1 MNMDHSE
8 IIDNLR
14 NEIKELSLKNE
25 YLSNLNHSQKAKF
38 QLDMKRQTDLH
49 ATDVYALQKCKEKLK
64 AEKTVSSE
72 LHKALQADKLEYQ
85 NSIAK
90 YELETK
96 RLEDIIKAEK
106 VKNSEFEKEL
116 SDKKKEY
123 DNSCMKID
131 MIHEAFIKLEAE
143 VKANEAATV
152 TAFSEEKVKI
162 EEKMRFD
169 AYEEDTKKSLD
180 DKIFDSAKSD
190 NDSTIN
196 SQWNLPDEERQMYE
210 NKLNFLQQNLEK
222 YEKYC
227 IGIPNN
233 FMHNSQLY
241 SERNNSETV
250 QDMNNENLMLNA
262 LVQRQ
267 TKENINSTE
276 KLFAASKQIHE
287 LMAKNTASK
296 MEIESSKFKVSTLTD
311 DLNQEKK
318 KVKRLIGLLN
328 EKRTWV
334 KMEQNKR
341 QELMKLLQKKDRK
354 IVEWTKKCNSLETDV
369 TQLMNELRKIE
380 DVKEEKNDIV

>member
-1 MNMDHSE
+1 MDNSE

-85 NSIAK
+85 NGKAK

-96 RLEDIIKAEK
+96 KLEDIIKAEK
-106 VKNSEFEKEL
+106 LKNSEIEKEL

-123 DNSCMKID
+123 DNSCKKID
-131 MIHEAFIKLEAE
+131 TIHEAFIKLEAE
-143 VKANEAATV
+143 VKANEAATR
-152 TAFSEEKVKI
+152 TAFSEEQVKI
-162 EEKMRFD
+162 EGKMRFD
-169 AYEEDTKKSLD
+169 AYEEDTKKSLN

-190 NDSTIN
+190 NESTIN
-196 SQWNLPDEERQMYE
+196 GQWNLPEEERQMYE

-233 FMHNSQLY
+233 FVQNSQLY
-241 SERNNSETV
+241 SERNNIETV
-250 QDMNNENLMLNA
+250 QDINNENLMLNA

-276 KLFAASKQIHE
+276 KLFAASKQIQE
-287 LMAKNTASK
+287 LMGKNTANK
-296 MEIESSKFKVSTLTD
+296 MQIESSRIKISTLND

-341 QELMKLLQKKDRK
+341 QELMKLLQKKDRT
-354 IVEWTKKCNSLETDV
+354 IVELTKKCNSLETDV
-369 TQLMNELRKIE
+369 TQLMNELRKLE
-380 DVKEEKNDIV
+380 DVKKEKNDIV